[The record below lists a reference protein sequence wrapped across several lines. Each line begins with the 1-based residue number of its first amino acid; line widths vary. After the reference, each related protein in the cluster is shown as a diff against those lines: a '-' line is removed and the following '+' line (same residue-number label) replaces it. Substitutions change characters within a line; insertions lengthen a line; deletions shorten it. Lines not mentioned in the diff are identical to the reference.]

1 LPNISDDEA
10 WHRADLAH
18 GLEQAQD
25 AERIGVGGIDRLL

>member
-1 LPNISDDEA
+1 MRPGT
-10 WHRADLAH
+10 RADLAH